1 VDLEPPSRHYVGPKP
16 AQVCR
21 RWFLRYI
28 WQDFT
33 FSDGA
38 VSMGVVKFNEF
49 TLKIRNGATF
59 QIRANTGS
67 EAIKKLVK
75 AQGCTPDNITVVD
88 VREVIVNRK

>member
-1 VDLEPPSRHYVGPKP
+1 VDLEPASRYYVGLKP
-16 AQVCR
+16 AQAR
-21 RWFLRYI
+21 RCWFLRYI
-28 WQDFT
+28 WRDFT
-33 FSDGA
+33 FSNGA